1 MLFFVCLF
9 FEILAVFKVRMF
21 LLNDKNGFG
30 FCYLIN
36 DAVLKECYHQRPSP
50 GPPPVTDNR
59 KRPSM
64 GFKTL
69 NKLLTGCSAL
79 LVNTVKSNTYTRCP
93 RPSESNIFT
102 CTKIF
107 SVIFTLKQI
116 INILDQVN
124 GFP

>member
-1 MLFFVCLF
+1 MQFT
-9 FEILAVFKVRMF
+9 
-21 LLNDKNGFG
+21 KNVTR
-30 FCYLIN
+30 L
-36 DAVLKECYHQRPSP
+36 
-50 GPPPVTDNR
+50 GPPPVNDHR

-64 GFKTL
+64 GFKMI

-79 LVNTVKSNTYTRCP
+79 LVNTVKSNTYTRFP
-93 RPSESNIFT
+93 RPSESSIFK

-107 SVIFTLKQI
+107 SVISTLKQ

>member
-1 MLFFVCLF
+1 MQFS
-9 FEILAVFKVRMF
+9 
-21 LLNDKNGFG
+21 KNV
-30 FCYLIN
+30 N
-36 DAVLKECYHQRPSP
+36 PPR
-50 GPPPVTDNR
+50 GPPPVTDHT

-64 GFKTL
+64 GLKTI

-79 LVNTVKSNTYTRCP
+79 LGNTVKSNTNTRRP

-102 CTKIF
+102 CTKIL